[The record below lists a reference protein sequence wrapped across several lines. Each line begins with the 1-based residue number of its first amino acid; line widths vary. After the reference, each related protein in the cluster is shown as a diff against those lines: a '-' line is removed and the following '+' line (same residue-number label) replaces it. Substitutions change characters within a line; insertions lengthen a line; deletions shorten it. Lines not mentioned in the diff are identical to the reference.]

1 MFQEMQ
7 IFFQEDD
14 LFRNLSYTQKLP
26 TELVQ
31 CQLKFKS
38 PMVLAGMPY
47 FVAAFKYLEA
57 DLNLDIKAWEGKKL
71 DENSAPLLFELPFN
85 QAILGERIALN
96 LLTRATSIATFTRAF
111 VERASKFNMAILDT
125 RKTTP
130 GLRTLEKYAVTI
142 GGGLNHRLGQTDA
155 WMVKDNHKKI
165 FGSIKKSLDFFQS
178 LGGFYTPIIVEVC
191 DLAEI
196 EEAQELGIKHLL
208 LDNFSPELVRSA
220 LDIKRDG
227 VTFEVSGGITLENI
241 DDYLVRGVDAISIGS
256 LTQFSPRVDIS
267 LKMDR
272 IK

>member
-14 LFRNLSYTQKLP
+14 LCRNLTYTQNLP
-26 TELVQ
+26 TETVL

-38 PMVLAGMPY
+38 PMVLAGLPY
-47 FVAAFKYLEA
+47 FVEAFKYLGA
-57 DLNLDIKAWEGKKL
+57 NLNLDIKAWEGKEL
-71 DENSAPLLFELPFN
+71 NESSSPLVFELPFN

-96 LLTRATSIATFTRAF
+96 LLTRATSIATFTKSF
-111 VERASKFNMAILDT
+111 VDRASEFNIAILDT

-130 GLRTLEKYAVTI
+130 GLRTLEKYAVHV

-165 FGSIKKSLDFFQS
+165 FGSIKKSLEFFES
-178 LGGFYTPIIVEVC
+178 LGGFYTPIVVEVC

-196 EEAQELGIKHLL
+196 EEAQELGVKHLL
-208 LDNFSPELVRSA
+208 LDNFSPKMVQTA

-241 DDYLVRGVDAISIGS
+241 NNYLIRGVDAISIGS